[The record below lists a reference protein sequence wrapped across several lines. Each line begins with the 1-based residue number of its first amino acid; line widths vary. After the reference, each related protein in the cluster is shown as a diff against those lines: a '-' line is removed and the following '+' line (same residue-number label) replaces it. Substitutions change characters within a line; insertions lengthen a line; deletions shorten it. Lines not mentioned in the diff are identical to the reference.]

1 MYTSTQQIKTL
12 DDLHSGQVLNPIT
25 YEITQDRIDHYGVAS
40 LDLNPVH
47 MNPDWCERAQVFG
60 TPKTVQHGMMSMS
73 YMTSVV
79 LRTLGPLADIVAIDS
94 KFTKIGP
101 MGETITCT
109 GKVRDLHV
117 LSNGKDYVTI
127 TLEAH
132 DSKNELVGLSEITVR
147 MQRKAAL
154 SATKVPK
161 HEAVAVAVVDA

>member
-1 MYTSTQQIKTL
+1 MDRTKNMKPVKKAMASDLYL
-12 DDLHSGQVLNPIT
+12 DDLRTGQVLEPVS
-25 YEITQDRIDHYGVAS
+25 YEITQDRIDRYGAAS

-79 LRTLGPLADIVAIDS
+79 LRTFGPLTEILSIDS

-101 MGETITCT
+101 VGESIACK

-117 LSNGKDYVTI
+117 LGNDKDYAVVAV
-127 TLEAH
+127 EAV
-132 DSKNELVGLSEITVR
+132 DSKGDIVGVSEIQIR
-147 MQRKAAL
+147 LPRRPP
-154 SATKVPK
+154 SSR
-161 HEAVAVAVVDA
+161 